1 MLKGKVAL
9 VTGASR
15 GIGRT
20 IAIDLAKQGAN
31 VVVNYAGNEQKAN
44 EVVDEIK
51 KLGSDAIAVRADV
64 ANADDVT
71 NMVKQT
77 VDTFGQVDI
86 LVNNAGVTK
95 DNLLMRM
102 KEEEWDTVI
111 NTNLKGVF
119 LCTKAVSR
127 YMMRQRHG
135 RIINIASIVGCQGK
149 YAHAEYSAAKAGLFG
164 LTKSQAIEL
173 GKYGI
178 TVNAIGPAYFN
189 SEMTA
194 GITEGD
200 AFAPIS
206 AAYIPMGR
214 PGKEGELD
222 GALIYFA
229 SDASSYTTGQLL
241 CVDGGWTTI

>member
-15 GIGRT
+15 GIGRA

-64 ANADDVT
+64 ANAEDVT

-77 VDTFGQVDI
+77 VDVFGQVDI

-127 YMMRQRHG
+127 FMMRQRHG
-135 RIINIASIVGCQGK
+135 RIVNIASVVG
-149 YAHAEYSAAKAGLFG
+149 
-164 LTKSQAIEL
+164 
-173 GKYGI
+173 
-178 TVNAIGPAYFN
+178 V
-189 SEMTA
+189 
-194 GITEGD
+194 
-200 AFAPIS
+200 
-206 AAYIPMGR
+206 
-214 PGKEGELD
+214 
-222 GALIYFA
+222 
-229 SDASSYTTGQLL
+229 TGNRDKQTMLL
-241 CVDGGWTTI
+241 LKQV

>member
-1 MLKGKVAL
+1 ML
-9 VTGASR
+9 VTSKR
-15 GIGRT
+15 
-20 IAIDLAKQGAN
+20 Q
-31 VVVNYAGNEQKAN
+31 N

-64 ANADDVT
+64 ANAEDVT

-77 VDTFGQVDI
+77 VDVFGQVDI

-135 RIINIASIVGCQGK
+135 RIVNIASVVG
-149 YAHAEYSAAKAGLFG
+149 
-164 LTKSQAIEL
+164 
-173 GKYGI
+173 
-178 TVNAIGPAYFN
+178 V
-189 SEMTA
+189 
-194 GITEGD
+194 TETQD
-200 AFAPIS
+200 KQT
-206 AAYIPMGR
+206 M
-214 PGKEGELD
+214 
-222 GALIYFA
+222 
-229 SDASSYTTGQLL
+229 LL
-241 CVDGGWTTI
+241 LKRV

>member
-15 GIGRT
+15 GIGRA

-64 ANADDVT
+64 ANAEDVT

-77 VDTFGQVDI
+77 VDVFGQVDI

-127 YMMRQRHG
+127 FMMRQRHG
-135 RIINIASIVGCQGK
+135 RIVNIASV
-149 YAHAEYSAAKAGLFG
+149 AKAGVIG
-164 LTKSQAIEL
+164 LTKTSAKEL
-173 GKYGI
+173 ASRNI
-178 TVNAIGPAYFN
+178 TVNAIAPGFIATDMTDVLDENIKAEMLKLIPAAQF
-189 SEMTA
+189 
-194 GITEGD
+194 
-200 AFAPIS
+200 
-206 AAYIPMGR
+206 
-214 PGKEGELD
+214 GEAQD
-222 GALIYFA
+222 IANDVTFFA
-229 SDASSYTTGQLL
+229 SDQSKYITGQTLN
-241 CVDGGWTTI
+241 VDGGMVM